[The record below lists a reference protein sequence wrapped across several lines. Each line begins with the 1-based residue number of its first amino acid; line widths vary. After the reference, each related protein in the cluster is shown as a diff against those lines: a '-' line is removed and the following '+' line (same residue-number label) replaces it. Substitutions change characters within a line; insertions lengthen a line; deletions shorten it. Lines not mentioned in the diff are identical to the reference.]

1 MTTSNT
7 IQERAEKMILD
18 IDGNMNRESRKV
30 SLDYD
35 LEAMKFLVKN
45 ELVSVK
51 GNIVSRF
58 GFGTNSKVVYNF

>member
-18 IDGNMNRESRKV
+18 IDGNFNRESRKV

-35 LEAMKFLVKN
+35 SEAMKFLIKN
-45 ELVSVK
+45 ELVSVI
-51 GNIVSRF
+51 GNKISRF
-58 GFGTNSKVVYNF
+58 GHRLV

>member
-18 IDGNMNRESRKV
+18 IDGNMNREARKEML
-30 SLDYD
+30 SYD
-35 LEAMKFLVKN
+35 SKALSFLVKN
-45 ELVSVK
+45 ELVSVI
-51 GNIVSRF
+51 GNKVSRF

>member
-18 IDGNMNRESRKV
+18 IDGNMNREARKEML
-30 SLDYD
+30 SYD
-35 LEAMKFLVKN
+35 SQALQFLVKN
-45 ELVSVK
+45 ELVSVI
-51 GNIVSRF
+51 GNNISRF

>member
-18 IDGNMNRESRKV
+18 IDGNFNRESRKV

-35 LEAMKFLVKN
+35 LEAMKFLIKN
-45 ELVSVK
+45 ELVSVI
-51 GNIVSRF
+51 GNKISRF
-58 GFGTNSKVVYNF
+58 GFGTNSKVAYNF

>member
-18 IDGNMNRESRKV
+18 IDGNFNRESRKV

-35 LEAMKFLVKN
+35 LEAMKFLIKN
-45 ELVSVK
+45 ELVSVI
-51 GNIVSRF
+51 GNKISRF
-58 GFGTNSKVVYNF
+58 GFGTNIKVAYNF

>member
-18 IDGNMNRESRKV
+18 IDGNMNREARKV
-30 SLDYD
+30 CLDYD
-35 LEAMKFLVKN
+35 LEAMKFLIKN
-45 ELVSVK
+45 QLVALI
-51 GNIVSRF
+51 GNKVSRF